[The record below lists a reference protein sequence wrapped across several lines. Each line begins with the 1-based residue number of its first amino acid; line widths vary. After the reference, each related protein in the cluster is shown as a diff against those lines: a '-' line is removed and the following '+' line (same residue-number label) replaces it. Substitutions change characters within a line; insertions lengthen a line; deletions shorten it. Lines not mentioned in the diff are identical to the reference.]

1 MGRPPRVF
9 GSGLLYHVVA
19 RGNRREAVFLGHGD
33 YETYLHRL
41 ALYRARYAVTLH
53 AYSLMPNHVHL
64 VVGTAEAPLD
74 RFMQCLQQ
82 SYTQRFN
89 RRYGLVGHVFQGRYK
104 AILCQTD
111 EYLLTLVRYVHQNP
125 VQAGLAA
132 RPEDYRYSGHRAYL
146 GGVATRLVDP
156 TFVLS
161 LVGGTRGYL
170 RLIASDRVG
179 NEPAAAAGPTAP
191 PRASLAAALGSLAR
205 GLLVDVE
212 VLRGPDRGRPASRA
226 RALAAYV
233 LVRRLG
239 YRMTDVAAALG
250 RNIATTSIAAREVSE
265 QLPRDEAAARQ
276 VEQLVE
282 SLEAKVEA

>member
-1 MGRPPRVF
+1 M
-9 GSGLLYHVVA
+9 SS
-19 RGNRREAVFLGHGD
+19 
-33 YETYLHRL
+33 
-41 ALYRARYAVTLH
+41 RADT
-53 AYSLMPNHVHL
+53 
-64 VVGTAEAPLD
+64 
-74 RFMQCLQQ
+74 
-82 SYTQRFN
+82 
-89 RRYGLVGHVFQGRYK
+89 
-104 AILCQTD
+104 AILCETD

-146 GGVATRLVDP
+146 GGVATPLVDP
-156 TFVLS
+156 TFVLN
-161 LVGGTRGYL
+161 LVGGTSGYL
-170 RLIASDRVG
+170 RLIASGRVG
-179 NEPAAAAGPTAP
+179 SAPVAPTP
-191 PRASLAAALGSLAR
+191 PRASLSVALSSLAR
-205 GLLVDVE
+205 GLLVNIE

-250 RNIATTSIAAREVSE
+250 RNIATTSGAAREVSE
-265 QLPRDEAAARQ
+265 QLPQDEAATRQ